1 MWFRKLLFFIVMIL
15 FVAGLAW
22 ISCSYNQEYY
32 ENNGRTPG
40 YADKRD

>member
-32 ENNGRTPG
+32 ENNGRAPG
-40 YADKRD
+40 YADKQG